1 MTRSLFRDL
10 RIVLAALALLLMAV
24 QPGVAM
30 HGVGQP
36 GFVICTSHGV
46 ITVDANGNEVP
57 PDRAF
62 CPICQMGCVCCAP
75 AIVHSGAIGAVE
87 IDRDPRDAGIERPR
101 EKVLNRHG
109 PSNRARAIR
118 APPLIL

>member
-1 MTRSLFRDL
+1 MTRSLIGDL

-24 QPGVAM
+24 QPGVAL

-36 GFVICTSHGV
+36 GFVICTGDGV

-62 CPICQMGCVCCAP
+62 CPICQRGCVCCAP
-75 AIVHSGAIGAVE
+75 AIIHSGAPGAAE

-101 EKVLNRHG
+101 KQVLHRNG

-118 APPLIL
+118 APPIIL